1 MLLNILQ
8 RKHRTVP
15 KMRNDPAPAV
25 DSMEVKKL
33 PKNHCVSF
41 ENQHKGANK
50 VICEKKNRNTS
61 ITKQNKTSLSQGS
74 LYKACRSSFLP
85 LPRLDCLNVQR
96 G

>member
-50 VICEKKNRNTS
+50 VICEKKIVTLVLQNK
-61 ITKQNKTSLSQGS
+61 TKQNKSFTGVSVQG
-74 LYKACRSSFLP
+74 L
-85 LPRLDCLNVQR
+85 QI
-96 G
+96 

>member
-61 ITKQNKTSLSQGS
+61 ITKQNKTKQVFHRGLCTRPAD
-74 LYKACRSSFLP
+74 LVSFL
-85 LPRLDCLNVQR
+85 CHAWTV
-96 G
+96 